1 MNSSFY
7 IGATGLRAQ
16 QSALDIVS
24 NNLANLNTNAFKRSS
39 VVFAELVSPPS
50 QPNGTQEVELPGK
63 TLGTA
68 APGGLG
74 VSVVDLPKVLAAG
87 DYKKTDG
94 SMDVAIRGAGFIE
107 LLGQNG
113 ETLLWR
119 GGTLKVS
126 RDGLLTAASG
136 TPVKGVSPLPPRT
149 QQLRIDEQGRV
160 FALASGT
167 TASRQIGQIELV
179 SALNA
184 SALEAQGEGIYKVRE
199 HQTELVRA
207 RPGEQ
212 GLGTVA
218 QGYIE
223 GSNVNIT
230 EEMVSLMWIQRSY
243 GANARVI
250 QAADELMGMTNSLKR

>member
-1 MNSSFY
+1 MNNSFY

-24 NNLANLNTNAFKRSS
+24 NNLANLNTNAYKRSS
-39 VVFAELVSPPS
+39 VVFAEMVSPPQS
-50 QPNGTQEVELPGK
+50 AGTAETIPSGK
-63 TLGTA
+63 TTGLTSTS
-68 APGGLG
+68 GLG
-74 VSVVDLPKVLAAG
+74 VSVVDLPKILTAG

-94 SMDVAIRGAGFIE
+94 SMDIAIRGAGFVE

-119 GGTLKVS
+119 GGTLKIS
-126 RDGLLTAASG
+126 RDGLLTAAQG
-136 TPVKGVSPLPPRT
+136 APVKGVGPLPART
-149 QQLRIDEQGRV
+149 EQLRIDEQGRV
-160 FALASGT
+160 FALVAGAS
-167 TASRQIGQIELV
+167 ANRQIGQIELA

-184 SALEAQGEGIYKVRE
+184 SALEAQGDGIFKVQE
-199 HQTELVRA
+199 QQTELVRA
-207 RPGEQ
+207 RPGEH
-212 GLGTVA
+212 GLGSIA

-230 EEMVSLMWIQRSY
+230 EEMVSLLWIQRSY

>member
-1 MNSSFY
+1 MNNSFY

-39 VVFAELVSPPS
+39 VVFAELVTPPANPEGTPNAEALARPSSP
-50 QPNGTQEVELPGK
+50 
-63 TLGTA
+63 
-68 APGGLG
+68 GLG
-74 VSVVDLPKVLAAG
+74 VSVMDLPKVLTPG

-94 SMDVAIRGAGFIE
+94 AMDIAIRGSGFVE

-119 GGTLKVS
+119 GGTIKVN
-126 RDGLLTAASG
+126 RDGLLTAPQG
-136 TPVKGVSPLPPRT
+136 TPLKGVSALPQRT
-149 QQLRIDEQGRV
+149 QSVLIDERGRV
-160 FALASGT
+160 FATVGGST
-167 TASRQIGQIELV
+167 TPRQIGQLELV
-179 SALNA
+179 SAQTA
-184 SALEAQGEGIYKVRE
+184 SALEALGDGVFKLRENQTDVVRG
-199 HQTELVRA
+199 
-207 RPGEQ
+207 RPAEQ
-212 GLGTVA
+212 GLGSIA

-230 EEMVSLMWIQRSY
+230 EEMVSLLWIQRSY

-250 QAADELMGMTNSLKR
+250 QAADELMGMTNGLKR